1 MTRQR
6 ETVCLTPTPMR
17 DKFFPEPVYR
27 DLRYSVRSAT
37 QQSQVSMKLPSD
49 SNGVVPSDVADR
61 FHTQNAYIQNTWKL
75 KSGPRPPPLPKK
87 DQANR
92 HTFLFDASPTRSRAG
107 TVGSEVKEPE
117 KARVSI
123 RPMSSVS
130 QNTRRSSKLTEQY
143 GARSSMADAT
153 ANTDAFRT
161 PPGSPGSQLL
171 LGNHAADRWSWTNS
185 QAPSTPR
192 MRPSSTGSRKS
203 LPKFRS
209 VMSWARSQADRIDEE
224 APPIPPSPLPR
235 PLPVAQAPTPVL
247 KNQASKPTLAPRK
260 LSKNRA
266 STIAHTKGS
275 SSKGS
280 LGALFKSSSNQSTN
294 KSDAVEMKNRRMSPP
309 ATGFAISK
317 E

>member
-1 MTRQR
+1 
-6 ETVCLTPTPMR
+6 MR

-27 DLRYSVRSAT
+27 DLRYSVHSAN
-37 QQSQVSMKLPSD
+37 QQSQASIASPSRP
-49 SNGVVPSDVADR
+49 NGVVPAEVADR

-75 KSGPRPPPLPKK
+75 KAGPRPPPLPRK
-87 DQANR
+87 DPAER

-107 TVGSEVKEPE
+107 TMESSVKEPE

-130 QNTRRSSKLTEQY
+130 QNTPRSSRAMEQY

-153 ANTDAFRT
+153 ANTDAFHT
-161 PPGSPGSQLL
+161 PPGSPGAQML
-171 LGNHAADRWSWTNS
+171 LGNQAAERWSWTNS

-192 MRPSSTGSRKS
+192 MRPSSMSSRKS

-209 VMSWARSQADRIDEE
+209 VMSWARGQAERIDEE
-224 APPIPPSPLPR
+224 APPIPPSPLP
-235 PLPVAQAPTPVL
+235 PPMPAIQGPPPVL

-260 LSKNRA
+260 LSKSKA
-266 STIAHTKGS
+266 PTTSHVKSS

-280 LGALFKSSSNQSTN
+280 LGALFKSSASRSTD
-294 KSDAVEMKNRRMSPP
+294 KIDAVEMKSRRVSPP